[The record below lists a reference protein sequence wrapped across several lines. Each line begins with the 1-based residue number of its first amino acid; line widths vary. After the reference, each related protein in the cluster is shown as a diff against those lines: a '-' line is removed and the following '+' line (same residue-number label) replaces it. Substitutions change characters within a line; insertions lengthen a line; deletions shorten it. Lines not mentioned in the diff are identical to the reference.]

1 MYTFLIVL
9 FVILSFLLIVV
20 ILLQAG
26 KGAGLA
32 GAIGGGMAG
41 QSVFGGRGAGDFL
54 SKTTTYI
61 AMLYMALALVIGM
74 IYKNSAEEAQ
84 QSLIQREAESQQSI
98 PASTLP
104 VAPIE
109 NFDNSTPAVP
119 AEETTTEDKNQQ

>member
-1 MYTFLIVL
+1 MYTALIVI
-9 FVILSFLLIVV
+9 FAILSFLLVVV

-54 SKTTTYI
+54 SKATTFI
-61 AMLYMALALVIGM
+61 ATMYMALALVIGM
-74 IYKNSAEEAQ
+74 VYKDSAQEQE
-84 QSLIQREAESQQSI
+84 SLIQQESENQSV

-104 VAPIE
+104 FAPIE
-109 NFDNSTPAVP
+109 NPIPATEQTTNENDN
-119 AEETTTEDKNQQ
+119 Q

>member
-1 MYTFLIVL
+1 MYTFLIIL
-9 FVILSFLLIVV
+9 FVILSFLLVVV

-61 AMLYMALALVIGM
+61 AVLYMALALLIGM

-84 QSLIQREAESQQSI
+84 QSLIQKEAESQQSI
-98 PASTLP
+98 PASSLP
-104 VAPIE
+104 VAPID
-109 NFDNSTPAVP
+109 NFDNTAPAVP
-119 AEETTTEDKNQQ
+119 AEGTTTEDNKQE